1 MNASPNKPIVAV
13 GQTYFAYQTRRQ
25 ELYASTP
32 NLRNQPCNK
41 SLKPDA
47 RRMDAEAHSAISR
60 WKHIADMLARSEL
73 PEDLKRAMQRYLLYR
88 LYTRLQKAAR
98 ETNAVE
104 PSDFDTF
111 YDHGN
116 MGL

>member
-13 GQTYFAYQTRRQ
+13 GQSYFAYQTRRQ
-25 ELYASTP
+25 ELT
-32 NLRNQPCNK
+32 
-41 SLKPDA
+41 
-47 RRMDAEAHSAISR
+47 
-60 WKHIADMLARSEL
+60 DMLAQSEL
-73 PEDLKRAMQRYLLYR
+73 PEDLKRAMLRYLLYR

-111 YDHGN
+111 YDYGSITSYRR
-116 MGL
+116 